1 MVIIKSSACKQC
13 TVGVESRTRNRS
25 RSGVMEEARI
35 RLEGREVSAVN
46 VESFDFMA
54 VRTTLMG

>member
-1 MVIIKSSACKQC
+1 M
-13 TVGVESRTRNRS
+13 
-25 RSGVMEEARI
+25 MEEARI
-35 RLEGREVSAVN
+35 RLEGREVSAVD